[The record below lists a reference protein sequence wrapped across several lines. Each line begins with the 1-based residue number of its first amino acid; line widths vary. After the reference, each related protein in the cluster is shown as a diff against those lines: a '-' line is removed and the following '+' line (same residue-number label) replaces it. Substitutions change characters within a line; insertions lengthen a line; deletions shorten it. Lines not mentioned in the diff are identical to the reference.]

1 MNRQEF
7 LEKLRLLLGD
17 LSEEEREE
25 AIQYYEDYF
34 ADAGPEMEEQ
44 VIRELGSPE
53 KVALMIREAIRGEEP
68 GGEFAETGYSQSRYD
83 NRDVPAD
90 YTRRRT
96 GDSDSY
102 WQKETG
108 EEYRKPWTDRRLK
121 LILIILIIIVGCST
135 VVPVVGGA
143 VLGILGVIAGIF
155 GVFIA
160 FVIAAVCIV
169 VAGVAVAIAGIPL
182 MIAGSGAGLLVSGI
196 GLLLLAAG
204 VLGTA
209 FSIRLCG
216 VMIPAIFRIMVKI
229 ARRLIYRGKER
240 A

>member
-1 MNRQEF
+1 MC
-7 LEKLRLLLGD
+7 
-17 LSEEEREE
+17 
-25 AIQYYEDYF
+25 
-34 ADAGPEMEEQ
+34 
-44 VIRELGSPE
+44 IR
-53 KVALMIREAIRGEEP
+53 
-68 GGEFAETGYSQSRYD
+68 D
-83 NRDVPAD
+83 
-90 YTRRRT
+90 RRRT
-96 GDSDSY
+96 GDSGSY
-102 WQKETG
+102 WQKENG

-135 VVPVVGGA
+135 VVPVVGGV

-169 VAGVAVAIAGIPL
+169 VAGVAMAIAGIPL